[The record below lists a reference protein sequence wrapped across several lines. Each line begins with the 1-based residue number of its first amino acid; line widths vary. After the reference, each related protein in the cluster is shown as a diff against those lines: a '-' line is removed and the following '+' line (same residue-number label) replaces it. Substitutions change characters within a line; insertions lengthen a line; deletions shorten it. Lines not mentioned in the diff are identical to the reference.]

1 MSMKNPDI
9 IPLDK
14 NLSSLLYL
22 LKVNDIWN
30 YKAYLLFVQ
39 WRNSEGTINKLY
51 DNLLRISSNRK
62 FVAIFNDTNDTFR
75 TIDKIFLKVIPPSF
89 T

>member
-62 FVAIFNDTNDTFR
+62 FVAIFNDTNDMLR
-75 TIDKIFLKVIPPSF
+75 TVDKIFLKVIPPSF

>member
-62 FVAIFNDTNDTFR
+62 FVAIFNDNDMLR
-75 TIDKIFLKVIPPSF
+75 TVDKIFLKVIPPSF